1 MSRWKLRHCE
11 LRAIRTYKIRIL
23 EYDPHMVHNTV
34 LSFRLA
40 DIGIFIFYVSLYC
53 KVIEYASEL
62 SLLVMIYKILGS
74 YYQL

>member
-1 MSRWKLRHCE
+1 MSKWKLRHCE

-23 EYDPHMVHNTV
+23 GYDPHMVHNTV
-34 LSFRLA
+34 LSFRLP
-40 DIGIFIFYVSLYC
+40 DIYLFYVSLYC
-53 KVIEYASEL
+53 KLIEYASEL

>member
-1 MSRWKLRHCE
+1 MSRWKLSHCE

-40 DIGIFIFYVSLYC
+40 DIYLFYVSLYC
-53 KVIEYASEL
+53 KLIEYASEL